1 MEPTFPMPAHIRHR
15 TPADLGFAQ
24 PPEWFPHAATWAAWP
39 FDDDEWRG
47 MLLSARRE
55 FEALVRAMARHE
67 PVGLLVADDE
77 AETDA
82 RARLSDVDTVA
93 FLRAPLDD
101 VWLRD
106 SGPIFVRRADGVVS
120 FVHWGFNAWGQKF
133 DWHLDDEVP
142 EALAAHLGVDHFDV
156 DIEVIDAQV
165 RRQGLWHLVIEVPVE
180 LLPPGVEA
188 PVNEGDH
195 AISPTHEDGA
205 AVAQPDVVEGR
216 SQERD
221 GVDVAQAG
229 AGIRL
234 GLIVGH
240 EQPHRLVAR
249 HGANQRF
256 ELTARREEHAPPFV
270 VVEGPR
276 SPGGGVGKP
285 LGGLGEAQVG
295 GGSVADVGG
304 HGEGWFHLGG
314 RPPSTEPLRGPDRA
328 ADAERPTFPPDP
340 GTTGLL
346 SASDLR
352 ERVRRAAAGRSRQTG
367 SVSRHSSG
375 GW

>member
-1 MEPTFPMPAHIRHR
+1 MPAHIRHR

-156 DIEVIDAQV
+156 DIVLEGGSIETDGTGLALTTRQCLLHPARNPHLTQRELESALRDHLGFTRGVIWLE
-165 RRQGLWHLVIEVPVE
+165 RGL
-180 LLPPGVEA
+180 
-188 PVNEGDH
+188 EGDH
-195 AISPTHEDGA
+195 TDGHIDTIARFVRPGVVVACTAESDDAQNHAVLSQNATVMRNAGLEVLEVPLPAERRCFEGERLPLTYVNFCLVNGAVLVPQYGDRNDARALEVIGA
-205 AVAQPDVVEGR
+205 AFPDRTVQGLESSAIITSGGSFHCLTQQQP
-216 SQERD
+216 Q
-221 GVDVAQAG
+221 
-229 AGIRL
+229 
-234 GLIVGH
+234 
-240 EQPHRLVAR
+240 
-249 HGANQRF
+249 
-256 ELTARREEHAPPFV
+256 
-270 VVEGPR
+270 GP
-276 SPGGGVGKP
+276 
-285 LGGLGEAQVG
+285 LWVG
-295 GGSVADVGG
+295 G
-304 HGEGWFHLGG
+304 
-314 RPPSTEPLRGPDRA
+314 
-328 ADAERPTFPPDP
+328 
-340 GTTGLL
+340 
-346 SASDLR
+346 
-352 ERVRRAAAGRSRQTG
+352 
-367 SVSRHSSG
+367 
-375 GW
+375 